1 MTDPGVG
8 RPKQKNKIMKASQIL
23 IDHIKKSEACVL
35 NAYQDAKGVWTIG
48 YGHTQGVKKG
58 DKITLYQA
66 EQFLK
71 ADLARFEAVVN
82 KVRRICTQGK
92 YDAVLDFVYNCGEGN
107 FASSTLKRYIEAGRA
122 TWEIQEQF
130 LRWVNS
136 GGRKLGGLVTRR
148 IWEANRF
155 AE

>member
-1 MTDPGVG
+1 
-8 RPKQKNKIMKASQIL
+8 MKASSIL
-23 IDHIKKSEACVL
+23 IEKLKKMEGCKLV
-35 NAYQDAKGVWTIG
+35 AYKDSVGVWTIG
-48 YGHTQGVKKG
+48 YGHTAGVKAG
-58 DKITLYQA
+58 DKITQYQA

-71 ADLARFEAVVN
+71 EDLAKFEAIAQKTRNVN
-82 KVRRICTQGK
+82 TQGRF
-92 YDAVLDFVYNCGEGN
+92 DAVVDFCYNCGIGN
-107 FASSTLKRYIEAGRA
+107 FNSSTLKKYIECGKA

-130 LRWVNS
+130 LRWVNA